1 MPSTPVAGGGRQQLR
16 GLATA
21 AAVLVWIAGGPG
33 PFAVFVSS
41 FTFGASAS
49 TATAQAGMALLGGG
63 LLTTYLGC
71 AAAGV
76 VVIMWL
82 WRARANAA
90 AAATAPQ
97 RWSEGWVIAG
107 WLVPVVN
114 LWVPAA
120 VVSDVVRASAGGAD
134 PQADRLRAIVPF
146 WWASWLG
153 AWVALWAAI
162 VGLPLM
168 GAMTL
173 GANVWFAFFSGL
185 SALLFVAAA
194 AAFTRIAL
202 RIADRQDGHLD
213 ARPAPGPGTGF
224 VATAGAATDAA
235 TVAGSEAHTEANT
248 VAATGTGTG
257 TIADGG
263 SAEPVAPPPPPPP
276 TPPAATSGTPT
287 WLLLAIVGVVVFA
300 VAATGVALIVTDD
313 PPADVVA
320 AAIEDAREWDGANY
334 RGTVPALDGAP
345 IDFDLTVTATGARGT
360 LSREGG
366 VARAEIVQDGSGVL
380 LKGNQAW
387 WQHRQPERAELLADT
402 WVADPGTETLVIDP
416 ILRMH
421 PEELSNEVH
430 PELGSLWEETG
441 EQVVDGERAIVISN
455 GFQVLIVTAEEPHR
469 LLLIDLNTT
478 GPQGDEPIRIRLVSP
493 EQAAEVAAA
502 VARIRITESP
512 RTLTQWLLERPRA
525 DIQIQPEPF
534 CVTRTCTATFTA
546 TNTGQIRIRGRFE
559 MTADGSPA
567 GTYPVDLLPG
577 QSATF
582 TATTANRLYNSPGAT
597 GEIYWMGQ
605 VVPA

>member
-1 MPSTPVAGGGRQQLR
+1 MPSTPVAGGGRPPLR
-16 GLATA
+16 GLATT
-21 AAVLVWIAGGPG
+21 AAVLVWIAGVLGPL
-33 PFAVFVSS
+33 AVFMSS

-49 TATAQAGMALLGGG
+49 TATAQVGMVLLGGG

-82 WRARANAA
+82 WRARAYAA
-90 AAATAPQ
+90 AVATAPQ
-97 RWSEGWVIAG
+97 RWSNGWVIAG
-107 WLVPVVN
+107 WLVPVAN

-120 VVSDVVRASAGGAD
+120 VVSDVARASAGEAD

-153 AWVALWAAI
+153 AWVALWAA
-162 VGLPLM
+162 VMGFPLI
-168 GAMTL
+168 GALTL
-173 GANVWFAFFSGL
+173 GANLWFAFFSGL
-185 SALLFVAAA
+185 SALLFVTAA

-202 RIADRQDGHLD
+202 GIADRQDGHLD
-213 ARPAPGPGTGF
+213 TRPAPGPGTGF
-224 VATAGAATDAA
+224 VATTDRGHRSGHRRGPRGEHRGERSCRHRTGAGTG
-235 TVAGSEAHTEANT
+235 TVAG
-248 VAATGTGTG
+248 
-257 TIADGG
+257 GG
-263 SAEPVAPPPPPPP
+263 SAEPVAPTPPPDARR
-276 TPPAATSGTPT
+276 TSSGTRT
-287 WLLLAIVGVVVFA
+287 WLVPAIVGVAMLA
-300 VAATGVALIVTDD
+300 VAAIAVALIVRDD

-360 LSREGG
+360 LSRAGG
-366 VARAEIVQDGSGVL
+366 GARAEIVQDGSGVL

-387 WQHRQPERAELLADT
+387 WQHSQPARAELLADT
-402 WVADPGTETLVIDP
+402 WVADPGAETIVIDP
-416 ILRMH
+416 ILRLH
-421 PEELSNEVH
+421 PEKLSNEVH
-430 PELGSLWEETG
+430 PELRSLWEETG

-478 GPQGDEPIRIRLVSP
+478 GSQGGEPIRIALVSSA
-493 EQAAEVAAA
+493 QAAEVAAA
-502 VARIRITESP
+502 AARIRITESP

-525 DIQIQPEPF
+525 DILVQPEPL
-534 CVTRTCTATFTA
+534 CATQTCTATFTV
-546 TNTGQIRIRGRFE
+546 TNTGRIRIRGRFDV
-559 MTADGSPA
+559 TADGSPS

-582 TATTANRLYNSPGAT
+582 TATAANRLYNSPGAT
-597 GEIYWMGQ
+597 GEIYWEGR
-605 VVPA
+605 VIPG